1 MITFLSVM
9 ASFFI
14 LLFIAFPSLFLSAE
28 LLLGLLNKRV
38 VDNVNL
44 DKNELDDVYM
54 VIPAHNEEIIM
65 KDTLVKLKSEINS
78 LSKVV
83 VVADNCTDTTASIA
97 EALGA
102 TVVIRNNNELLGKGY
117 AIQAGVDYLKPLA
130 PKVVIVF
137 DADCEF
143 TSGSFNKLA
152 KRCIDENS
160 VIQSAYIM
168 KSPEHSDIKIKVAEF
183 AWFVKNV
190 IRPKGLA
197 VFNISC
203 QLQGS
208 GMAFPADVLEKV
220 TFSSGSIVEDLELG
234 LKLNAMNEAI
244 IFDNSS
250 SVISFFP
257 ISAAGTDSQRTRWEH
272 GHLSSIS
279 MLPKKF
285 IKALLTLNLKSCFT
299 ILDAMLPPTVLWLFV
314 VLSSTLLFFLL
325 TLLNVFTPFLLS
337 AVSLIS
343 LLFSLS
349 LVWFIAAKH
358 IIQTKDILLIYR
370 YIFSKLNVYK
380 TFITKRQKKWIK
392 TDRSGGRNE

>member
-1 MITFLSVM
+1 MITFFSVI
-9 ASFFI
+9 ASLFI
-14 LLFIAFPSLFLSAE
+14 LLFITFPSLFLSAE

-38 VDNVNL
+38 ANKVDFN
-44 DKNELDDVYM
+44 KNELEGVYI
-54 VIPAHNEEIIM
+54 VIPAHNEEMII
-65 KDTLVKLKSEINS
+65 KDTLVKLKSEVNS
-78 LSKVV
+78 LSKVL
-83 VVADNCTDTTASIA
+83 VVADNCTDATAPIA

-117 AIQAGVDYLKPLA
+117 AIQAGVDYLQALSPE
-130 PKVVIVF
+130 VVIVF

-168 KSPEHSDIKIKVAEF
+168 KSPEHADIKIKVAEF

-197 VFNISC
+197 LFNINC

-208 GMAFPADVLEKV
+208 GMAFPASVLEQV
-220 TFSSGSIVEDLELG
+220 SFSSGSIVEDLELG
-234 LKLNAMNEAI
+234 LKLNAMNEAV

-250 SVISFFP
+250 LVISYFP
-257 ISAAGTDSQRTRWEH
+257 TSAAGTDSQRTRWEH

-285 IKALLTLNLKSCFT
+285 LQALLTFKIKSCFT
-299 ILDAMLPPTVLWLFV
+299 ILDAMLPPTVLWLFIV
-314 VLSSTLLFFLL
+314 FGSTFLCFVFMLF
-325 TLLNVFTPFLLS
+325 NVFMPFLLS
-337 AVSLIS
+337 VTSLIT

-349 LVWFIAAKH
+349 LVWFVAARH
-358 IIQTKDILLIYR
+358 IIQTKDILLMYK
-370 YIFSKLNVYK
+370 YIFSKLTVYK
-380 TFITKRQKKWIK
+380 TFITKRQKKWVK